1 MQRKIISFF
10 TLLLTVFLSAT
21 VFFSCKED
29 TVEPVV
35 IKTGETVTED
45 TTLLAYMTELENAGE
60 LDFELKDGMVTEL
73 NGKANTANSFW
84 MLYTSDTANAN
95 TAWGSYEYEGQTLGS
110 ATLGAE
116 TLIIAKST
124 VYIWVY
130 QSF

>member
-95 TAWGSYEYEGQTLGS
+95 ADWGSYEYEGQTLGS

>member
-10 TLLLTVFLSAT
+10 TLVLTVLLSAT
-21 VFFSCKED
+21 VFFGCKED

>member
-35 IKTGETVTED
+35 IKTGETVTAD

-84 MLYTSDTANAN
+84 MLYTSDAANAN